1 MKRNFTYLY
10 FLLGASLIA
19 LGANAQT
26 AGDFRT
32 NGTGGGNWSA
42 VATWQTF
49 NGATWNAAVATPTS
63 ADGVIEI
70 LSGDNV
76 LDDVVGLTV
85 DQVLIDAGGT
95 LTANQ
100 GGAPILTLN
109 LADGP
114 GDDLIVNGNF
124 ALGGGYTL
132 QGAGSADVM
141 VNSGGTMLWTS
152 GLLAAITTINSGGIL
167 NLSVNLTAPFD
178 KHIAANLTNNG
189 VFNWG
194 IGVDVSGIFMDGAII
209 TNNGTINEQFLGN
222 HGLTDEAGSN
232 SFINNGIFNKTSA
245 NGFFNQSVP
254 TTNSGTFNGQGFVS
268 LTGASNTINGIF
280 VPGAINGATTNT
292 LGVEPSVVTGHSPN
306 LKAYISTPGGGA
318 GTNYDQLFIATDVG
332 GGPVDVSGATLT
344 VLDIGSGSD
353 IVGTTY
359 TVFTNTTGPITGTF
373 ANVVLSP
380 NLGNLTNTG
389 TAITVQKTSA
399 QILPLNWGP
408 FTAIAEGN
416 KVVLNWS
423 TYEEQNTSHFN
434 VQYSTDGGRFTTIGT
449 VAAAGNSSKP
459 SLYSFTHTNPALN
472 GTNYYRLQEVD
483 LDGKGGTS
491 TVQAVRFNNGQIV
504 TVQATPNPVHDLLQL
519 NVEKMGLSAVL
530 VDGSGRALRTWILQP
545 GSQQVSVSNLPA
557 GLYQLVIYQ
566 HKQQIDVQHIL
577 KF

>member
-10 FLLGASLIA
+10 FLLGAFLIS
-19 LGANAQT
+19 LGANAQS

-49 NGATWNAAVATPTS
+49 NGATWNAAVATPTF
-63 ADGVIEI
+63 ADGRIDI

-76 LDDVVGLTV
+76 LEDVAGLTV
-85 DQVLIDAGGT
+85 DQLVVDAGGT
-95 LTANQ
+95 LTATQ
-100 GGAPILTLN
+100 GGAPVLTLTLN
-109 LADGP
+109 DGP
-114 GDDLIVNGNF
+114 GDDLTVNGNM

-132 QGAGSADVM
+132 AGTGSADM
-141 VNSGGTMLWTS
+141 VVGNTGTLTFTS
-152 GLLAAITTINSGGIL
+152 GFLSAKTTINSGGI
-167 NLSVNLTAPFD
+167 VNLNGNFGPPFD
-178 KHIAANLTNNG
+178 KHIGANLTNNG

-194 IGVDVSGIFMDGAII
+194 IGGGNDVSGLFLDGTTF
-209 TNNGTINEQFLGN
+209 TNNGTINEQFTGD
-222 HGLTDEAGSN
+222 HGFTDEAGTN
-232 SFINNGIFNKTSA
+232 TFVNNGIFNLESTF
-245 NGFFNQSVP
+245 GFFNQGVP
-254 TTNSGTFNGQGFVS
+254 VTQTGTFNGSGS
-268 LTGASNTINGIF
+268 LHFTGASNVIMGIV
-280 VPGAINGATTNT
+280 VPGAINGALTNT
-292 LGVEPSVVTGHSPN
+292 LGFTTATLNSQAAN
-306 LKAYISTPGGGA
+306 LKSYIGSSGGVA
-318 GTNYDQLFIATDVG
+318 GTNYDQLQDIDA
-332 GGPVDVSGATLT
+332 SGTLDISNATLT
-344 VLDIGSGSD
+344 VLDIGSGAD
-353 IVGTTY
+353 AVNTTY
-359 TVFTNTTGPITGTF
+359 TVLSFTAGTISGTF

-399 QILPLNWGP
+399 QILPLAWGP

-416 KVVLNWS
+416 SVVLNWS

-449 VAAAGNSSKP
+449 VTAAGNSSKP
-459 SLYSFTHTNPALN
+459 SLYTFTHTKPALN

-491 TVQAVRFNNGQIV
+491 AVQAVRFNNGQIV
-504 TVQATPNPVHDLLQL
+504 KVQATPNPVHDLLQL
-519 NVEKMGLSAVL
+519 NVQEMGLSAVL
-530 VDGSGRALRTWILQP
+530 IDGSGRALRTWILQP
-545 GSQQVSVSNLPA
+545 GSQQVSVSTLPA

>member
-1 MKRNFTYLY
+1 MKPNFTFLY
-10 FLLGASLIA
+10 FLLGASLIS

-42 VATWQTF
+42 LATWQTF
-49 NGATWNAAVATPTS
+49 NGAAWVAAAATPTS

-70 LSGDNV
+70 QNGDNV
-76 LDDVVGLTV
+76 LEDVAGLTV

-100 GGAPILTLN
+100 GGTPVLTLN

-114 GDDLIVNGNF
+114 GDDLVVNGTF

-132 QGAGSADVM
+132 AGSGNADVM
-141 VNSGGTMLWTS
+141 VASGGVTNFTS
-152 GLLAAITTINSGGIL
+152 GFLQAVTVVASGGIF
-167 NLSVNLTAPFD
+167 NVVGDFD
-178 KHIAANLTNNG
+178 GAGFPKHLGAKFTNNG

-194 IGVDVSGIFMDGAII
+194 TGAPVSGLFFDGSTF
-209 TNNGTINEQFLGN
+209 TNNGTINENFTTN

-232 SFINNGIFNKTSA
+232 SFINNGIFNKNSS
-245 NGFFNQSVP
+245 NGFFNQSLP
-254 TTNSGTFNGQGFVS
+254 FTNNGTFNGQGFVQID
-268 LTGASNTINGIF
+268 GVSNIVSGIF

-292 LGVEPSVVTGHSPN
+292 FGMNMNAITNQTPN
-306 LKAYISTPGGGA
+306 LKAYIGSPGGA
-318 GTNYDQLFIATDVG
+318 VGTNYDQITITDAGV
-332 GGPVDVSGATLT
+332 VDLSLATLT
-344 VLDIGSGSD
+344 VLDIGSGTD
-353 IVGTTY
+353 AVNTTY
-359 TVFTNTTGPITGTF
+359 TILNNTGGGTFSGTF

-380 NLGNLTNTG
+380 NLGNLTINASTV
-389 TAITVQKTSA
+389 TVQKTSA
-399 QILPLNWGP
+399 QILPLDWGP
-408 FTAIAEGN
+408 FTAIAQGN
-416 KVVLNWS
+416 SVLLNWS

-434 VQYSTDGGRFTTIGT
+434 VQYSADGGRFTTIGT

-459 SLYSFTHTNPALN
+459 SLYSFTHNKPALN
-472 GTNYYRLQEVD
+472 GTNYYRIQEVD

-491 TVQAVRFNNGQIV
+491 TVQAVRFSNGQIV
-504 TVQATPNPVHDLLQL
+504 KVQATPSPVHDLLQL
-519 NVEKMGLSAVL
+519 NVQETGLSAVL

-545 GSQQVSVSNLPA
+545 GTQQVNVSTLPA

-566 HKQQIDVQHIL
+566 HKQQIDIQHIL